1 MTLTVR
7 LDDTLEAALERYCA
21 ATGATKSRVVQE
33 SLAHYLLASRSQA
46 GKASGGRVPEREEP
60 SRNYRAFEAAG
71 LIGCVA
77 IGHERGL
84 EGGLERGADKAAVR
98 ARVAASFAQ
107 REARQGG
114 A

>member
-21 ATGATKSRVVQE
+21 ATGATKSLVVQE
-33 SLAHYLLASRSQA
+33 SLARYLLAGQSEAGEPGRGQA
-46 GKASGGRVPEREEP
+46 AQREAP

-77 IGHERGL
+77 LGHEHGL
-84 EGGLERGADKAAVR
+84 EHGADKAAVR

-107 REARQGG
+107 RRARQSG

>member
-21 ATGATKSRVVQE
+21 ATGATKSLVVQE
-33 SLAHYLLASRSQA
+33 SLARYLLASQSEP
-46 GKASGGRVPEREEP
+46 GEASRGRAAQREAP

-77 IGHERGL
+77 LERGHGP
-84 EGGLERGADKAAVR
+84 EQGADKAAVR
-98 ARVAASFAQ
+98 ARVAARFAQ
-107 REARQGG
+107 RRARQGG

>member
-7 LDDTLEAALERYCA
+7 LDETLAAALDRYCT
-21 ATGATKSRVVQE
+21 ATGATKSLVVQE
-33 SLAHYLLASRSQA
+33 SLARYLLASQSDPGEDGR
-46 GKASGGRVPEREEP
+46 GGAAQRVAP

-77 IGHERGL
+77 LGREQGIQQ
-84 EGGLERGADKAAVR
+84 GADKAAVR

-107 REARQGG
+107 RSARQGG

>member
-7 LDDTLEAALERYCA
+7 LDDTLAAALDRYCT
-21 ATGATKSRVVQE
+21 ATGATKSLVVQE
-33 SLAHYLLASRSQA
+33 SLARYLMASQSAPGEGSR
-46 GKASGGRVPEREEP
+46 GRAAQREAP
-60 SRNYRAFEAAG
+60 SRNFRAFEAAG

-77 IGHERGL
+77 LGREHGPEQS
-84 EGGLERGADKAAVR
+84 LERGADKAAVR

-107 REARQGG
+107 RRARQGG

>member
-21 ATGATKSRVVQE
+21 ATGATKSLVVQE
-33 SLAHYLLASRSQA
+33 SLARYLLASRSEA
-46 GKASGGRVPEREEP
+46 GEPGRGRAAQREAP

-77 IGHERGL
+77 LGREHGIEQ
-84 EGGLERGADKAAVR
+84 GADKAAVR

-107 REARQGG
+107 RRARQGD